1 MARPGW
7 YSDHPSACT
16 CVGCSERDAVGT
28 RTADRRGGEQPPTGV
43 GTSLGNGG
51 GYGRGGGT
59 GGGNAWKWLAAI
71 VVGVILI
78 AVVYQ
83 AGSWPESG
91 QPTPANVVPASTT
104 ASEATPPIRTAPSPI
119 PDVRATTE
127 AAVAATVEA
136 LRPTSTTEAVPLAL
150 ATTPTSVPETRP
162 TIPTPAPTKA
172 PAAIPSPAPTA
183 TSFPAPTLPV
193 SLRDFRNGRWLE
205 QEDPRLA
212 SSINRLSWMQDG
224 IDGTESDA
232 IQSMLYIAVTSRS
245 VVSSLLSLGWVRD
258 GISAD

>member
-1 MARPGW
+1 MR
-7 YSDHPSACT
+7 
-16 CVGCSERDAVGT
+16 T
-28 RTADRRGGEQPPTGV
+28 RTADRRGGGQPPTRV

-59 GGGNAWKWLAAI
+59 GGGNAWKWLVAV

-78 AVVYQ
+78 AVIYQ

-104 ASEATPPIRTAPSPI
+104 ASEATPPIRTAPTPA

-127 AAVAATVEA
+127 AAIAATVEA

-150 ATTPTSVPETRP
+150 AETPTRTRTRGSRDP
-162 TIPTPAPTKA
+162 PYDTDARSYQG

-258 GISAD
+258 GISDD